1 MTERSVTHA
10 TFVVERSYPASPE
23 RVFAAFATLEA
34 KSRWFGA
41 PADTLA
47 EDPMFEFRV
56 GGRERFVAKQPGA
69 TFIYDAVYYDIVP
82 GQRIV
87 SASEMYADG
96 ARISVSL
103 ETTELTPEREGTK
116 LTYTEHG
123 VYLDGLDQPEYR
135 EQGYS
140 AQLDKLGEI
149 LRAESR

>member
-1 MTERSVTHA
+1 MTARSVTHA
-10 TFVVERSYPASPE
+10 TFAVERSYPASPE
-23 RVFAAFATLEA
+23 RVFAAFATPEA

-41 PADTLA
+41 PADMLA
-47 EDPMFEFRV
+47 EDPSFDFRA
-56 GGRERFVAKQPGA
+56 GGHERFVAKQPGA
-69 TFIYDAVYYDIVP
+69 TYIYGAVFYDIVP

-87 SASEMYADG
+87 SVSEMYADG

-103 ETTELTPEREGTK
+103 EAVELTPEGDGTR

-123 VYLDGLDQPEYR
+123 VYLDGLDKPEYR
-135 EQGYS
+135 EEGYS